1 MTINEY
7 QKLALRTESP
17 KTIGGPAEKALLIFA
32 TLGVVSNPD
41 EVTSLVRFL
50 EGVLGMGGES
60 GEAEDILKKT
70 LFQGHRFDRE
80 HAAKELGDVA
90 WYLALAADAI
100 GYDLETI
107 LQMNIDKLENRY
119 PDGFEADRSI
129 HRKPGDI

>member
-7 QKLALRTESP
+7 QQLALRTESP
-17 KTIGGPAEKALLIFA
+17 KTIGGPAERALLVFA
-32 TLGVVSNPD
+32 TMGVVTNPD
-41 EVTSLVRFL
+41 ENISLVRFL

-60 GEAEDILKKT
+60 GEAEDLLKKS

-100 GYDLETI
+100 GYDLEMI
-107 LQMNIDKLENRY
+107 FQMNIDKLKERY
-119 PDGFEADRSI
+119 PEGFEAERSI